1 MKTGYLLLGILVM
14 AFTTYLIRVTPMVLF
29 QRKINNQW
37 VKSFL
42 YYVPYVVLSAMTFP
56 AIFSSTGS
64 KLSASF
70 GCVVAM
76 ILAYFKRCLLTV
88 ALGAAITAFM
98 VQLAGF

>member
-1 MKTGYLLLGILVM
+1 MKTEYLLMGILVM
-14 AFTTYLIRVTPMVLF
+14 AGMTYLIRVTPMVLF
-29 QRKINNQW
+29 RKKINHKW

-70 GCVVAM
+70 GCVAAM
-76 ILAYFKRCLLTV
+76 ILAYFKRSLLTV
-88 ALGAAITAFM
+88 ALGAAITAFL

>member
-64 KLSASF
+64 KLSAAF

-76 ILAYFKRCLLTV
+76 ILAYFKRSLLTV

>member
-1 MKTGYLLLGILVM
+1 MKTGYLLLGILVL

-64 KLSASF
+64 KLSATF

-76 ILAYFKRCLLTV
+76 ILAYFKRSLLTV
-88 ALGAAITAFM
+88 ALGAALTAFM

>member
-64 KLSASF
+64 KLSAFF

-76 ILAYFKRCLLTV
+76 ILAYFKRSLLTV
-88 ALGAAITAFM
+88 ALGAAITAFI

>member
-1 MKTGYLLLGILVM
+1 MNTGYLLLGILVM

-64 KLSASF
+64 KLSATF

-76 ILAYFKRCLLTV
+76 ILAYFKRSLLTV
-88 ALGAAITAFM
+88 ALGAALTAFM

>member
-1 MKTGYLLLGILVM
+1 MKTSYLLFGILVM

-64 KLSASF
+64 KLSATF

-76 ILAYFKRCLLTV
+76 ILAYFKRSLLTV

>member
-64 KLSASF
+64 KLSAAF

-76 ILAYFKRCLLTV
+76 ILAYFKRSLLTV

-98 VQLAGF
+98 FQLAGF

>member
-14 AFTTYLIRVTPMVLF
+14 AFTTYLIRFTPMVLF

-64 KLSASF
+64 KLSATF

-76 ILAYFKRCLLTV
+76 ILAYFKRSLLTV
-88 ALGAAITAFM
+88 ALGAALTAFM

>member
-64 KLSASF
+64 KLSATF

-76 ILAYFKRCLLTV
+76 ILAYFKRSLLTV
-88 ALGAAITAFM
+88 ALGAAITAFV

>member
-64 KLSASF
+64 KLSATF

-76 ILAYFKRCLLTV
+76 ILAYFKRSLLTV

>member
-64 KLSASF
+64 KLSSTF

-76 ILAYFKRCLLTV
+76 ILAYFKRSLLTV

>member
-1 MKTGYLLLGILVM
+1 MKTGYLLLGILIM

-64 KLSASF
+64 KLSATF

-76 ILAYFKRCLLTV
+76 ILAYFKRSLLTV
-88 ALGAAITAFM
+88 ALGAALTAFM

>member
-64 KLSASF
+64 KLSATF

-76 ILAYFKRCLLTV
+76 ILAYFKRSLLTV
-88 ALGAAITAFM
+88 ALGAALTAFM

>member
-14 AFTTYLIRVTPMVLF
+14 AFTTYLIRVSPMVLF

-64 KLSASF
+64 KLSAAF

-76 ILAYFKRCLLTV
+76 ILAYFKRSLLTV

>member
-1 MKTGYLLLGILVM
+1 MKTGYLLLGILIM

-56 AIFSSTGS
+56 AIFPAQVRN
-64 KLSASF
+64 L
-70 GCVVAM
+70 
-76 ILAYFKRCLLTV
+76 
-88 ALGAAITAFM
+88 
-98 VQLAGF
+98 VQLLDVWWQ

>member
-76 ILAYFKRCLLTV
+76 ILAYFKRSLLTV
-88 ALGAAITAFM
+88 ALGAAITAFI

>member
-1 MKTGYLLLGILVM
+1 MKTGYLLLGILIM

-64 KLSASF
+64 KLSATF

-76 ILAYFKRCLLTV
+76 ILAYFKRSLLTV

>member
-64 KLSASF
+64 KLSATF

-76 ILAYFKRCLLTV
+76 ILAYFKRSLLTV
-88 ALGAAITAFM
+88 ALGAAITAFI
-98 VQLAGF
+98 VQMAGF

>member
-76 ILAYFKRCLLTV
+76 ILAYFKRSLLTV

>member
-76 ILAYFKRCLLTV
+76 ILAYFKRSLLTV
-88 ALGAAITAFM
+88 ALGAALTAFM